1 MERLAPLWD
10 ARKGGRERTNPF
22 RGEQSPPPRI
32 EQRNVSIQIRR
43 SFGIEGVLP
52 GSQQTASQYITE
64 HRCEPGSRIFMYI
77 IPLFDEIATGVVPT
91 IYVVDALRLPPSS
104 LFFFFFFFDTRHPVS
119 EKVGRILSRLSCD
132 ISRYPRR
139 EIPRHPDIKYSLKGG
154 RGSERKVPES
164 IRIT

>member
-1 MERLAPLWD
+1 MAPLWD

-104 LFFFFFFFDTRHPVS
+104 PFFFFFFFFFFDTRRESGTNPFPFVLRYLAIS
-119 EKVGRILSRLSCD
+119 EARNPGIRTS
-132 ISRYPRR
+132 
-139 EIPRHPDIKYSLKGG
+139 
-154 RGSERKVPES
+154 S
-164 IRIT
+164 IV